1 MRVLIR
7 SDASPTIGSGHIA
20 RCLPL
25 ARVLR
30 RQGSHVAFACRLL
43 PGHRLDTLRAEG
55 FETFALPER
64 YPDEDPEQAI
74 ESMLPWQADIAA
86 LGPLLDPLPAFDW
99 IIVDHYG
106 LDHHWQTAARRWA
119 PRIAAVDDLA
129 TRTYSADLLLNQ
141 NLSGTPQAYASLLAP
156 GCRTLFGPRFAML
169 RDEFCCAPIDIK
181 PQARR
186 VLVNFGGFDAAM
198 QTHHA
203 MLALADFPE
212 LEVDFVAGA
221 DNPAWAQMQALAAT
235 RPHWRLH
242 SFVSD
247 FHRLMTESDLF
258 VGAGGGTSWERAA
271 MGLPTISIAVSNNQQ
286 ANGEV
291 MAAVGAHVFMGA
303 REQVSVEQ
311 LRLAIGFVAGNQRL
325 RQSMAQQSRQLVDG
339 RGALRVAAA
348 LAGAVLKVRPAT
360 LEDAQLLFEGR
371 NSEAVRRWSLHTDAI
386 EWPAHRHWL
395 TASLNNCRRL
405 LLIAEAD
412 DGPVGVLRYDLKG
425 CAAEVSIYLFEG
437 RFGLGWGRA
446 VLARGESFVKAH
458 WPALASLTAQVLPTN
473 QSSLKVFA
481 DAGFTQSAC
490 AFTRDLKDHPDDP
503 FQDR

>member
-7 SDASPTIGSGHIA
+7 ADASPAIGSGHIA
-20 RCLPL
+20 RCLTL

-30 RQGSHVAFACRLL
+30 QQGSHVAFACRLL
-43 PGHRLDTLRAEG
+43 LGHRLDTLQADG
-55 FETFALPER
+55 FETFALPDS
-64 YPDEDPEQAI
+64 YFGEDPQQAI

-86 LGPLLDPLPAFDW
+86 LGQVLDGHPAFDW

-129 TRTYSADLLLNQ
+129 TRTYSVDLLLNQ
-141 NLSGTPQAYASLLAP
+141 NLSGTPEAYASLLAP

-169 RDEFCCAPIDIK
+169 RDEFCCPAIEIK

-203 MLALADFPE
+203 MLALADFHE

-221 DNPAWAQMQALAAT
+221 GNPAWAQMQTLAAD

-247 FHRLMTESDLF
+247 FYRMMSQADLF
-258 VGAGGGTSWERAA
+258 IGAGGGTSWERAA
-271 MGLPTISIAVSNNQQ
+271 MGLPTICIAVSNNQQ

-291 MAAVGAHVFMGA
+291 MAAAGAHVFMGT

-311 LRLAIGFVAGNQRL
+311 LRLAIGFVADNRSL
-325 RQSMAQQSRQLVDG
+325 RQSLAVRSRELVDG
-339 RGALRVAAA
+339 RGAQRVAAA
-348 LAGAVLKVRPAT
+348 LAGAVLRMRPAT
-360 LEDAQLLFEGR
+360 LDDAQLLFEGR
-371 NSEAVRRWSLHTDAI
+371 NAEAVRHWSLQSDVIDWTTHQN
-386 EWPAHRHWL
+386 WL
-395 TASLNNCRRL
+395 AASLSNARRL

-412 DGPVGVLRYDLKG
+412 DGPIGVLRYDLRDSA
-425 CAAEVSIYLFEG
+425 CEMSIYLFES
-437 RFGLGWGRA
+437 RLGLGWGRA
-446 VLARGESFVKAH
+446 LLTRGEAFATAH
-458 WPALASLTAQVLPTN
+458 WPQMDTLKATIMPDN
-473 QSSLKVFA
+473 QPSQKVFSE
-481 DAGFTQSAC
+481 AGFTQNAC
-490 AFTRDLKDHPDDP
+490 TFTRVLKDRRND
-503 FQDR
+503 

>member
-7 SDASPTIGSGHIA
+7 ADASPTIGSGHIA
-20 RCLPL
+20 RCLTL

-30 RQGSHVAFACRLL
+30 EQGSHVAFACRRLS
-43 PGHRLDTLRAEG
+43 GHRLDALQGEG

-64 YPDEDPEQAI
+64 YVDEDPQQAI
-74 ESMLPWQADIAA
+74 EAMLPWQADIDA
-86 LGPLLDPLPAFDW
+86 LDDLLEGHAGFDW
-99 IIVDHYG
+99 IIADHYG

-129 TRTYSADLLLNQ
+129 SRRYSVDLLLNQ
-141 NLSGTPQAYASLLAP
+141 NLSGLSENYAPLLP
-156 GCRTLFGPRFAML
+156 DGCRTLLGPRYAML
-169 RDEFCCAPIDIK
+169 REEFSCPAIEIRAK
-181 PQARR
+181 ARR

-203 MLALADFPE
+203 MLALADFAQ

-221 DNPAWAQMQALAAT
+221 DNPAWAQMQALAET
-235 RPHWRLH
+235 RPHWHLH

-247 FHRLMTESDLF
+247 FYQRMTAADLF
-258 VGAGGGTSWERAA
+258 IGAGGGTSWERAA
-271 MGLPTISIAVSNNQQ
+271 MGLPTICIAVSNNQQ

-291 MAAVGAHVFMGA
+291 MAAAGAHVFMGA

-311 LRLAIGFVAGNQRL
+311 LRQAIGFVSENFHL
-325 RQSMAQQSRQLVDG
+325 RQSLAERSRQLVDG

-348 LAGAVLKVRPAT
+348 LAGAVLKVRLAT
-360 LEDAQLLFEGR
+360 ADDARLLFDGR
-371 NSEAVRRWSLHTDAI
+371 NAEAVRRWSNDQGVIDWAQHLN
-386 EWPAHRHWL
+386 WL
-395 TASLNNCRRL
+395 NASLRNPQRL

-412 DGPVGVLRYDLKG
+412 DGPVGVLRYDLRG
-425 CAAEVSIYLFEG
+425 LEAEVSIYLLER

-446 VLARGESFVKAH
+446 LLARGESFVREY
-458 WPALASLTAQVLPTN
+458 WPQLTAITAQVLPAN
-473 QSSLKVFA
+473 RPSLNVFR

-490 AFTRDLKDHPDDP
+490 AFTRVLKDHPHA
-503 FQDR
+503 

>member
-20 RCLPL
+20 RCLCL

-30 RQGSHVAFACRLL
+30 SQGSHVAFACRLL
-43 PGHRLDTLRAEG
+43 PGHRLEALRAEG
-55 FETFALPER
+55 FETFALPGR
-64 YPDEDPEQAI
+64 YSDEDPRQAI

-86 LGPLLDPLPAFDW
+86 LAPLLEQQPAFDW

-106 LDHHWQTAARRWA
+106 LDHHWQTAARRFA

-129 TRTYSADLLLNQ
+129 TRTYSVDLLLNQ
-141 NLSGTPQAYASLLAP
+141 NLSGTPEAYASLLAP

-169 RDEFCCAPIDIK
+169 RDEFRCPAIEIK
-181 PQARR
+181 PRARR

-203 MLALADFPE
+203 MLALADYAG

-221 DNPAWAQMQALAAT
+221 DNPAWAQMQALAAS

-247 FHRLMTESDLF
+247 FYRLMTEADLF

-271 MGLPTISIAVSNNQQ
+271 MGLPTICIAVSNNQQ

-291 MAAVGAHVFMGA
+291 MAAAGAHVFMGA

-311 LRLAIGFVAGNQRL
+311 LRLAIGFVVDNQGL
-325 RQSMAQQSRQLVDG
+325 RQSLARQSRQLVDG
-339 RGALRVAAA
+339 LGAQRVAAA
-348 LAGAVLKVRPAT
+348 LAGAVLRMRPAT
-360 LEDAQLLFEGR
+360 RDDAQLLFDGR
-371 NSEAVRRWSLHTDAI
+371 NSEAVRRWSLQTGVV
-386 EWPAHRHWL
+386 EWAAHQHWL
-395 TASLNNCRRL
+395 TASLDNPRRL

-412 DGPVGVLRYDLKG
+412 DGPVGVLRYDLRG
-425 CAAEVSIYLFEG
+425 LSAEVSIYLFEG

-446 VLARGESFVKAH
+446 LLDRGEAAVRAH
-458 WPALASLTAQVLPTN
+458 WPELQSLTAQVLPAN
-473 QSSLKVFA
+473 RRSLKVFG
-481 DAGFTQSAC
+481 DAGYTQNAC
-490 AFTRDLKDHPDDP
+490 AFTRDLKDPAND
-503 FQDR
+503 

>member
-7 SDASPTIGSGHIA
+7 ADASPTIGSGHIA
-20 RCLPL
+20 RCLTL
-25 ARVLR
+25 ARALR
-30 RQGSHVAFACRLL
+30 EQGSHVAFACRRLS
-43 PGHRLDTLRAEG
+43 GHRLDALQGEG

-64 YPDEDPEQAI
+64 YVDEDPQQAI
-74 ESMLPWQADIAA
+74 EAMLPWQADIDA
-86 LGPLLDPLPAFDW
+86 LDDLLEGHAGFDW
-99 IIVDHYG
+99 IIADHYG

-129 TRTYSADLLLNQ
+129 SRRYSVDLLLNQ
-141 NLSGTPQAYASLLAP
+141 NLSGLSENYAPLLP
-156 GCRTLFGPRFAML
+156 DGCRTLLGPRYAML
-169 RDEFCCAPIDIK
+169 REEFRCPAIEIG
-181 PQARR
+181 ARVRR

-203 MLALADFPE
+203 MLALADFAQ

-221 DNPAWAQMQALAAT
+221 DNPAWAPMQALAET

-247 FHRLMTESDLF
+247 FYQRMTAADLF
-258 VGAGGGTSWERAA
+258 IGAGGGTSWERAA
-271 MGLPTISIAVSNNQQ
+271 MGLPTICIAVSNNQQ

-291 MAAVGAHVFMGA
+291 MAAAGAHVFMGA

-311 LRLAIGFVAGNQRL
+311 LRQAIGFVSENFHL
-325 RQSMAQQSRQLVDG
+325 RQSLAERSRQLVDG

-348 LAGAVLKVRPAT
+348 LAGAVLKVRLAT
-360 LEDAQLLFEGR
+360 ADDARLLFDGR
-371 NSEAVRRWSLHTDAI
+371 NAEAVRRWSNDQGVI
-386 EWPAHRHWL
+386 DWAHHLNWL
-395 TASLNNCRRL
+395 NASLRNPQRL

-412 DGPVGVLRYDLKG
+412 DGPVGVLRYDLRG
-425 CAAEVSIYLFEG
+425 LEAEVSIYLLER

-446 VLARGESFVKAH
+446 LLARGESFVREY
-458 WPALASLTAQVLPTN
+458 WPQLTAITAQVLPAN
-473 QSSLKVFA
+473 RPSLNVFR

-490 AFTRDLKDHPDDP
+490 AFTRVLKDHPHA
-503 FQDR
+503 